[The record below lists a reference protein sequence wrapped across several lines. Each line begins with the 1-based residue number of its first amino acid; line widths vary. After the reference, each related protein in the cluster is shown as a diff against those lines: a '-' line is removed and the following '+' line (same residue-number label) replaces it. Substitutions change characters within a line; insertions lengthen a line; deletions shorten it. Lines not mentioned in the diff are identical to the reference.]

1 MGNFLNS
8 VGFDEVLGWNDFKQ
22 IYTDAESNFYGGYE
36 EIVYDYILQRIKKT
50 SEPLFIFFLTTTNH
64 VPYVSPSNYQPY
76 PLKKTPDSMQKIL
89 AAHKKRQQIFTTY
102 QYTSET
108 LGQFISAVKKDDS
121 LKSKVVIA
129 GTGVTQEICLII
141 AYEQLESFA
150 WNQVFFLMD
159 RVDNWKE
166 KHRAHGLS

>member
-89 AAHKKRQQIFTTY
+89 AAHKQ
-102 QYTSET
+102 
-108 LGQFISAVKKDDS
+108 
-121 LKSKVVIA
+121 
-129 GTGVTQEICLII
+129 
-141 AYEQLESFA
+141 
-150 WNQVFFLMD
+150 
-159 RVDNWKE
+159 
-166 KHRAHGLS
+166 

>member
-1 MGNFLNS
+1 MLY
-8 VGFDEVLGWNDFKQ
+8 FDEVLGWNDFKQ

-108 LGQFISAVKKDDS
+108 LGHSLFLAVKKDDS

-129 GTGVTQEICLII
+129 GTGDHNTRDMFDYN
-141 AYEQLESFA
+141 AYEENIHFYKL
-150 WNQVFFLMD
+150 
-159 RVDNWKE
+159 RK
-166 KHRAHGLS
+166 K

>member
-1 MGNFLNS
+1 MLY
-8 VGFDEVLGWNDFKQ
+8 FDEVLGWNDFKQ

-129 GTGVTQEICLII
+129 GTFTTYQYRDHNTEMNMFDYGWVII
-141 AYEQLESFA
+141 GRRNIGHMVCRS
-150 WNQVFFLMD
+150 
-159 RVDNWKE
+159 
-166 KHRAHGLS
+166 